1 MEMTHPEAPMKISV
15 GPIQYYW
22 PRDTVFAFY
31 EAMAATPV
39 DIVYLGE
46 TVCSRRHELRQA
58 DWLALATMLDG
69 AGKQVVL
76 STQVLIES
84 GPDLG
89 TVRRIAGNGRYL
101 VEANDFGAVHC
112 MNGLPFVA
120 GPHLNLYSPPALAI
134 LADAGATRWV
144 MPLEMS
150 RGGLAALLGEK
161 PSGLETEVFAYGRL
175 PLAFSARCFTARHRN
190 LPKDDCRF
198 SCIDH
203 PDGLLVKTREQQPF
217 LVLNGIQTQSA
228 LVYNL
233 VDQFDVMR
241 AMGVD
246 VVRLSPQSAHM
257 HDIVALAHA
266 ALHGRLDGTE
276 AAAHMAPLMPA
287 APCDGFWHGRPGLD
301 KQAA

>member
-1 MEMTHPEAPMKISV
+1 MKIAL

-31 EAMAATPV
+31 EAMAAAPI
-39 DIVYLGE
+39 DIVYIGE
-46 TVCSRRHELRQA
+46 AVCSRRHEVRLS
-58 DWLALATMLDG
+58 DWLALAAMLEQ

-84 GPDLG
+84 SSDLG
-89 TVRRIAGNGRYL
+89 TLRRIAGNGRYL

-112 MNGLPFVA
+112 MNGLPFVG
-120 GPHLNLYSPPALAI
+120 GPHLNLYSAQSLAI
-134 LADAGATRWV
+134 LAKAGATRWV

-150 RGGLAALLGEK
+150 RGGLAALLGER
-161 PSGLETEVFAYGRL
+161 PATLQTEVFAYGRL

-203 PDGLLVKTREQQPF
+203 PDGLLMSTREKQPF

-246 VVRLSPQSAHM
+246 VVRLSPQSAQM
-257 HDIVALAHA
+257 VDIVTLVHA
-266 ALHGRLDGTE
+266 ALQGRLSGSD
-276 AAAHMAPLMPA
+276 AAKHMEPLMPA
-287 APCDGFWHGRPGLD
+287 AACDGFWHGRPGLH